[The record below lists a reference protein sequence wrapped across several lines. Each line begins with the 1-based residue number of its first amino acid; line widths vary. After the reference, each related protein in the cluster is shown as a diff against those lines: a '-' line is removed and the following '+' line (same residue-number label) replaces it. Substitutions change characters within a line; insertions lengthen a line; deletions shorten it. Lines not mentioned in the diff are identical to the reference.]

1 MSTPEPMRAPS
12 VPTEQVKGPQDLV
25 QLMNTATSAD
35 YETVPLPARQQL
47 GDHDAEPLQPPA
59 IEGYEL
65 ADFTGKRGEELM
77 HSVELSEPRLNL
89 SRSVTYHLEATPP
102 PAEPPGAPGS
112 AGYNK
117 LSRHVPPAEGFDH
130 PADYSLEQGAGVRTF
145 RLPEDEGQM
154 LATEE
159 QAKVDGVGPFPPA
172 PILTSGDPKNLTDAD
187 PGVIANQ
194 TPSVN
199 DPYRNADGTLKD
211 PKEVQEAA
219 PAHPDSDFG
228 AKEAPA
234 AQEAPVK
241 AAVAVEGARNEGG
254 NDPAEGPDQ
263 TVPAVGQDDTES
275 KSEEQQ
281 KAEAPMKRRPGR
293 PRKDGS

>member
-25 QLMNTATSAD
+25 QLMNTATSED

-77 HSVELSEPRLNL
+77 HSVELSEPNLDL
-89 SRSVTYHLEATPP
+89 SRSVTYHLEATEP
-102 PAEPPGAPGS
+102 PAEPAGAPGTS
-112 AGYNK
+112 GYNK
-117 LSRHVPPAEGFDH
+117 LNRHVAPAGGFEH

-145 RLPEDEGQM
+145 RLPEGES

-159 QAKVDGVGPFPPA
+159 QAQVDGVGPFPPA
-172 PILTSGDPKNLTDAD
+172 PILSSGDPKNISDDTRERS
-187 PGVIANQ
+187 NQ

-199 DPYRNADGTLKD
+199 DPYRQPDGSLRD
-211 PKEVQEAA
+211 PKEVQQAA
-219 PAHPDSDFG
+219 PAHPEGEFG
-228 AKEAPA
+228 AKEVAIPD
-234 AQEAPVK
+234 EVTEK
-241 AAVAVEGARNEGG
+241 AAVDVEGAKVKDG
-254 NDPAEGPDQ
+254 NDVADGPDQ
-263 TVPAVGQDDTES
+263 TTPAVGQDDTAN

-281 KAEAPMKRRPGR
+281 EAEKPAKRGPGR
-293 PRKDGS
+293 PRKSPDA